1 MWTYL
6 LILLAGTALLVIFA
20 RRAVLFS
27 RKKNA
32 PKKKPDEAPKEK
44 AVNAEKVGRKEAVEV
59 GALFQKGEALL
70 KAGKEEE
77 AIKLFVQALAINPAH
92 LETQQKLAMLYM
104 QKQMYAAASALF
116 RALAEQTKD
125 PLHYSHLG
133 LAMFQQSIFEE
144 ARDAYQKAV
153 ELDPT
158 RPQRFASLA
167 QVYRK
172 LGETQNA
179 IIALNKA
186 LDIDSKNL
194 EFLLLLGDLQVEVG
208 NLEIAS
214 EIAAQVAEF
223 DPENEALKDLVRAIK
238 TTKKE

>member
-6 LILLAGTALLVIFA
+6 LILLATTTILAIFA
-20 RRAVLFS
+20 RRAVLF
-27 RKKNA
+27 KKRST
-32 PKKKPDEAPKEK
+32 APKEK
-44 AVNAEKVGRKEAVEV
+44 PKKIEEEKPLKKQKVGRKETL
-59 GALFQKGEALL
+59 GAGAFFQKGESML

-77 AIKLFVQALAINPAH
+77 AIKHFVQALALDPTH

-104 QKQMYAAASALF
+104 QKQMFAAAAALF
-116 RALAEQTKD
+116 RQLAELTND

-133 LAMFQQSIFEE
+133 LALFQQSSFEE

-167 QVYRK
+167 QVYRN
-172 LGETQNA
+172 LGEAQNA

-186 LDIDSKNL
+186 LDIDPKNL
-194 EFLLLLGDLQVEVG
+194 EFLLLLGSLQIEVG

-214 EIAAQVAEF
+214 EIAAQVEEF
-223 DPENEALKDLVRAIK
+223 DPENEALKDLLRTIK